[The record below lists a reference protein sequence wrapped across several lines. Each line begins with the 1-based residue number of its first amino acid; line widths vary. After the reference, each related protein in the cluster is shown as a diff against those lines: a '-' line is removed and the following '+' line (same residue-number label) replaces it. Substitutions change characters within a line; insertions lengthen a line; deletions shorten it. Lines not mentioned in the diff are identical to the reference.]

1 LNEHSDS
8 VIVLFIAFSEPLVS
22 SMLKLKMKK
31 WIYCFLSF
39 EFNRKVNIIS
49 TSTMIVLLLSN
60 KLLEILLLLILIKFE
75 IELLHKQLLLS
86 FSLIPYFALLL
97 HHTVNVDR

>member
-1 LNEHSDS
+1 
-8 VIVLFIAFSEPLVS
+8 
-22 SMLKLKMKK
+22 
-31 WIYCFLSF
+31 
-39 EFNRKVNIIS
+39 
-49 TSTMIVLLLSN
+49 MIVLLLSN